1 MTTLTNYE
9 ASLALVATAMKKA
22 RLTVDNLV
30 INSFFAGILFS
41 IGGIFF
47 VSIEAYNPWMVQ
59 NCPGFAMILKGT
71 CYAPSL
77 FYVVILGA
85 DLFNSNILFFTVALL
100 RRSVSILDVAISW
113 IVSYWFNLV
122 GCIFVSYVIC
132 HFSNLSRD
140 PAYVE
145 ASIKELMHLA
155 SLSFVERMIRGMAGN
170 FFVDLAI
177 FLQIKV
183 DPLHVK
189 LIVILL
195 PIGTIASLGFTHCVA
210 DFYIL
215 ISGLINKAPI
225 SVGKVAWK
233 IMIPSFIGN
242 IIGGCL
248 TALVIFW
255 YLHIFSVERDRN
267 ALRLPFKKVRDQQP
281 EINSDS
287 KVVAE
292 NEKEGEKESEK
303 ESENEGENEGENEC
317 SSCDDDELV
326 QEDSMYPQALRESD
340 VSQNRPRRWST
351 AASKFSTASKSSL
364 RLSPARVFPIQGMEA
379 PTAQERSIAEGSGFE
394 SIYENGELSSVNEE
408 KGNGFSSA
416 VFLGDHVKRLFGR
429 KKTQNKD
436 YER

>member
-30 INSFFAGILFS
+30 INSFLAGILFS

-59 NCPGFAMILKGT
+59 NCPGILMLLKGT
-71 CYAPSL
+71 LYAPSL

-113 IVSYWFNLV
+113 IVSYWFNLI
-122 GCIFVSYVIC
+122 GAIFVGYVIC
-132 HFSNLSRD
+132 HFSNLSRE

-145 ASIKELMHLA
+145 ASIKQLMHLA

-189 LIVILL
+189 LLVILL

-233 IMIPSFIGN
+233 IMVPSFVGN

-255 YLHIFSVERDRN
+255 YSHIFSVERDRN
-267 ALRLPFKKVRDQQP
+267 SLMLPFKKVRDEQP
-281 EINSDS
+281 EINADS
-287 KVVAE
+287 RVVAE
-292 NEKEGEKESEK
+292 NEKEK
-303 ESENEGENEGENEC
+303 EGEGER
-317 SSCDDDELV
+317 SSSDDDELV
-326 QEDSMYPQALRESD
+326 QDESMQPQALRESD
-340 VSQNRPRRWST
+340 ISRNRLRRLST
-351 AASKFSTASKSSL
+351 AASKFSNVSKTSL
-364 RLSPARVFPIQGMEA
+364 RLSPARVFPIQGMEV
-379 PTAQERSIAEGSGFE
+379 PGSREQSIAEGSGFE
-394 SIYENGELSSVNEE
+394 SIYENGELSSSANRE
-408 KGNGFSSA
+408 KGNGSSSA
-416 VFLGDHVKRLFGR
+416 VFLGDHIKRLFSR
-429 KKTQNKD
+429 KKTQNRD